1 MSDNAKKF
9 AGIFDGLQQ
18 AYGTYRIDRKAQN
31 GKNTGKAT
39 VLRQPR
45 NDQTWEGHLSGKG
58 DAIGIIPIN
67 EDNNCKWGCIDI
79 DQYPLDHLEL
89 VEKIRRMKIPLVVCR
104 SKSGGA
110 HCFLFTTDW
119 VSAKQMQ
126 DTLQHI
132 AAEMGYGGCET
143 FPKQIK
149 LFLERGDVGNF
160 LNLPYYDAE
169 EGLRYVIKDDGQ
181 SGTIEEFFAL
191 HETYVQ
197 DPEQLQSLTVAKEE
211 SNIIVKDGPP
221 CLQTLCT
228 QKISEGG
235 QKQWSV

>member
-39 VLRQPR
+39 VLKQPR

-132 AAEMGYGGCET
+132 AAEMGDR
-143 FPKQIK
+143 K
-149 LFLERGDVGNF
+149 
-160 LNLPYYDAE
+160 
-169 EGLRYVIKDDGQ
+169 
-181 SGTIEEFFAL
+181 
-191 HETYVQ
+191 
-197 DPEQLQSLTVAKEE
+197 
-211 SNIIVKDGPP
+211 
-221 CLQTLCT
+221 
-228 QKISEGG
+228 
-235 QKQWSV
+235 SVV